1 MVTAEEI
8 KNLLKIGE
16 GLHLEAKACRDKLP
30 RDVWETYSAFANTR
44 GGVILLGVTEHKE
57 RTLDDRFEFSG
68 VSDYYKIIT
77 DFFNIVNNRQKVSRS
92 VLIDSDVRPV
102 EIDGATIVYIK
113 VPEADYRQKPIYIN
127 NDLQSG
133 TYKRLHEGDRHV
145 TQEELAMLIRDSSD
159 NADGQILNKYGFEH
173 IDIATL
179 HGYRNAFNGHNPGH
193 MYANLSDQEFLT
205 NLGGYGSNPQ
215 MGIEGVTAAGLLMF
229 GKSVTIHQIFPNFRF
244 DYLNLIGIEPGSSMK
259 WNDRLTD
266 DGRWVDN
273 IYNFLTLALNK
284 LLLTLPSEGRLKG
297 VIRIDGGELFE
308 GVREGFINTLTYCD
322 YWLGGVLRIDRRSD
336 RIVMRN
342 PGTLRI
348 SPERIYEG
356 DYTQA
361 RNSTIQKMLRMIGF
375 GDNIGSGFR
384 KILNAW
390 KNLGFPHPDI
400 HEEDDVNEVWLT
412 LPIDS
417 SALNVSD
424 DHVNILDKGEET
436 TDKGEETTDEGEE
449 TTDKGE
455 ETTDKGEESLHQ
467 IPENIRESLSYTQRK
482 ILLSISQN
490 PYISFKQL
498 GDELGMTEKGL
509 RVQRAKMEI
518 LNIHLVRE
526 GSTKSGKWSVEYR
539 EPHTGNNRK

>member
-1 MVTAEEI
+1 M
-8 KNLLKIGE
+8 
-16 GLHLEAKACRDKLP
+16 
-30 RDVWETYSAFANTR
+30 
-44 GGVILLGVTEHKE
+44 TEHKD
-57 RTLDDRFEFSG
+57 RPLDDRFEFSG

-102 EIDGATIVYIK
+102 EIDGVTIVYIK

-145 TQEELAMLIRDSSD
+145 TQEELSMLIRDRSD
-159 NADGQILNKYGFEH
+159 NADRQILNKYGFEH
-173 IDIATL
+173 IDIDTL

-193 MYANLSDQEFLT
+193 MYTTLSDQEFLT

-259 WNDRLTD
+259 WIDRLTD

-297 VIRIDGGELFE
+297 VVRIDGGELFE

-390 KNLGFPHPDI
+390 KNIGFPHPDI
-400 HEEDDVNEVWLT
+400 HEEDEVNEVWLT
-412 LPIDS
+412 LPID
-417 SALNVSD
+417 
-424 DHVNILDKGEET
+424 
-436 TDKGEETTDEGEE
+436 
-449 TTDKGE
+449 
-455 ETTDKGEESLHQ
+455 
-467 IPENIRESLSYTQRK
+467 
-482 ILLSISQN
+482 
-490 PYISFKQL
+490 
-498 GDELGMTEKGL
+498 
-509 RVQRAKMEI
+509 
-518 LNIHLVRE
+518 
-526 GSTKSGKWSVEYR
+526 
-539 EPHTGNNRK
+539 

>member
-1 MVTAEEI
+1 
-8 KNLLKIGE
+8 
-16 GLHLEAKACRDKLP
+16 
-30 RDVWETYSAFANTR
+30 
-44 GGVILLGVTEHKE
+44 
-57 RTLDDRFEFSG
+57 
-68 VSDYYKIIT
+68 
-77 DFFNIVNNRQKVSRS
+77 
-92 VLIDSDVRPV
+92 
-102 EIDGATIVYIK
+102 
-113 VPEADYRQKPIYIN
+113 
-127 NDLQSG
+127 
-133 TYKRLHEGDRHV
+133 
-145 TQEELAMLIRDSSD
+145 MLIRDSSD
-159 NADGQILNKYGFEH
+159 NADRQILNKYGFEH
-173 IDIATL
+173 IDIDTL

-205 NLGGYGSNPQ
+205 NLGGYGANPQ

-259 WNDRLTD
+259 WIDRLTD

-284 LLLTLPSEGRLKG
+284 LLLTLPSEGRLTG
-297 VIRIDGGELFE
+297 VVRIDGGELFE

-390 KNLGFPHPDI
+390 KNIGFPHPDI
-400 HEEDDVNEVWLT
+400 HEENEVNEVWLT
-412 LPIDS
+412 LPTDS
-417 SALNVSD
+417 NALIVSD

-436 TDKGEETTDEGEE
+436 NHRGEETNDKGEERSH
-449 TTDKGE
+449 KGE
-455 ETTDKGEESLHQ
+455 DGLRQ
-467 IPENIRESLSYTQRK
+467 IPENIREYLSYTQRK
-482 ILLSISQN
+482 ILLLISQN

-498 GDELGMTEKGL
+498 GNELGMTEKGL

-526 GSTKSGKWSVEYR
+526 GSTKSGKWRVEYR
-539 EPHTGNNRK
+539 KPYTENNRK